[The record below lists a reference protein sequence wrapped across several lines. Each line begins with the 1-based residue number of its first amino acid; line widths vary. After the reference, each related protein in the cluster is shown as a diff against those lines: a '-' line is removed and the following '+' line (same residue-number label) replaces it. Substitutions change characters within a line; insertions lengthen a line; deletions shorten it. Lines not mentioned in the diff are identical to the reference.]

1 MGRRMRA
8 RRFPKVG
15 IAVLLLCGGTPPA
28 IAADHVVEVGGNGN
42 SMSPASTFVAI
53 GDTVTFRNAG
63 GEHNVASV
71 AGAAFAF
78 RCAEDCGANGA
89 PSAAGWSSTITIP
102 PEAAHRTIGFYCE
115 RHGFAM
121 GGTLTTTNPVDL
133 KSFSVD

>member
-1 MGRRMRA
+1 MHA
-8 RRFPKVG
+8 RRIANRWVV
-15 IAVLLLCGGTPPA
+15 AVLLAGARPA
-28 IAADHVVEVGGNGN
+28 IGADHFVEVGGNSNGIN
-42 SMSPASTFVAI
+42 PANTFVAI

-78 RCAEDCGANGA
+78 RCAEDCAANGG
-89 PSAAGWSSTITIP
+89 PSAAAWTSTITIP

-121 GGTLTTTNPVDL
+121 GGTLTTTSPVDL
-133 KSFSVD
+133 QSFSVD

>member
-1 MGRRMRA
+1 MHT
-8 RRFPKVG
+8 RRFAKFG
-15 IAVLLLCGGTPPA
+15 IAVLLLFGGTPSA
-28 IAADHVVEVGGNGN
+28 IASDHIVEVGGNSN
-42 SMSPASTFVAI
+42 SMSPVNTFVAI

-71 AGAAFAF
+71 ADAAFAF
-78 RCAEDCGANGA
+78 RCAEDCGANGG

-133 KSFSVD
+133 QSFSVD